1 MDIESLARKSA
12 RGLSIGPA
20 PTAGDGAL
28 RLDGNTNLLGANP
41 AIRRVLEK
49 EAGRDLAPYP
59 APMHDELRGALAVQS
74 GLDAG
79 EILVGAGA
87 DELIDVAVRAFAN
100 PGDPVTVAVPSFEL
114 YAFCARVEQARLV
127 EVPLNPGF
135 ALDADALL
143 RAEAKVTFV
152 ASPNNPTGNAHA
164 APALERLIRGSPGIV
179 VLDEAYAEYCG
190 QDFLKRV
197 REFPNL
203 VVLRTFS
210 KAHGLAGI
218 RVGYAAARREVIE
231 RLARVKLPFTVG
243 SLSERIALEAL
254 SETDHVRKSR
264 DLVTAEKPWLA
275 ERLSALGLHP
285 YPTDANFMLVRV
297 GPRSEALVKHLAGRG
312 IVVRSVGPGRGLD
325 GCFRTTIGQREH
337 NERLVGAIAEFT
349 R

>member
-12 RGLSIGPA
+12 RGLGLMAA
-20 PTAGDGAL
+20 PTAGEGAL
-28 RLDGNTNLLGANP
+28 RLDGNTNLLGPNP
-41 AIRRVLEK
+41 AIRRVLER

-59 APMHDELRGALAVQS
+59 APMHDELRAALAVHC
-74 GLDAG
+74 GLDTG

-100 PGDPVTVAVPSFEL
+100 PGDPVAVAVPTFEL
-114 YAFCARVEQARLV
+114 YAFCARVEQARLI

-143 RAEAKVTFV
+143 RAEAKLTFV

-164 APALERLIRGSPGIV
+164 APALERLIRGAPGIV
-179 VLDEAYAEYCG
+179 VVDEAYAEYCG

-231 RLARVKLPFTVG
+231 RLARVKLPFTIG
-243 SLSERIALEAL
+243 ALSERIALEAL
-254 SETDHVRKSR
+254 ADPDHVRKSR
-264 DLVTAEKPWLA
+264 ERVAGEKPWLA
-275 ERLSALGLHP
+275 ERLSSLGLHP

-297 GPRSEALVKHLAGRG
+297 GPRIETLVKHLTGRG

-325 GCFRTTIGQREH
+325 GCFRTTIGLREH
-337 NERLVGAIAEFT
+337 NERLVGAIGEFI